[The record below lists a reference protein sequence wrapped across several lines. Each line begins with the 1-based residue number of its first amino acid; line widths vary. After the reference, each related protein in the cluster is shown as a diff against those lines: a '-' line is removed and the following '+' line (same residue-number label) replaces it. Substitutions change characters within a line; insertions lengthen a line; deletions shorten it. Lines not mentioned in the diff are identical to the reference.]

1 MLVMPSS
8 PVRANRSS
16 SRAAPSSME
25 YSVWTWRWTK
35 SDPDG
40 MGGEVLLSGSCAVRS
55 GGRAGRTTAWT
66 DQLGEGRQP
75 TRPLLGSWQGAP
87 TVTSYDGRGF
97 QLAHAWPGPAGR
109 PYL

>member
-35 SDPDG
+35 APHRLGGADD
-40 MGGEVLLSGSCAVRS
+40 MGGEVLLSGAARS
-55 GGRAGRTTAWT
+55 GTGGRAGRCTAWT

-75 TRPLLGSWQGAP
+75 TRPLPRSWQGAP
-87 TVTSYDGRGF
+87 TVPSYGE
-97 QLAHAWPGPAGR
+97 Q
-109 PYL
+109 